1 MMKQILFVALILTG
15 AFANNSLRKLQEETL
30 DQQIELAVAEKNNLT
45 SQFEIAKTE
54 VVAKYA

>member
-45 SQFEIAKTE
+45 AQFEIAKTE